1 MLFSSTV
8 FLFLFLPLT
17 LAGYYLIPV
26 TKFRN
31 TFLLTASL
39 LFYAWGEMAYVLVM
53 AASIVLNYIFGWGM
67 EHLRD
72 KKPWSKCFFIAA
84 LAINLGLLVT
94 YKYANFLV
102 ENFNIGLQVWGLDP
116 IDLAP
121 VHLPLGI
128 SFFTF
133 KAVTYVVDVYRRKV
147 PFQKNPQQLALYIS
161 LFPYQVA
168 GPIVRYQKLNR
179 QLDDRSCSWAD
190 FSQGAE
196 RFIIGLGKKMIL
208 ADSFGKQVD
217 LIFSLPANQ
226 LPADTAWLGIV
237 LYTLQ
242 LYFDFSG
249 YSDMAIGLGKM
260 FGFSFPENFNYPY
273 VAASI
278 REFWRRWHMTLSEWF
293 REYLYIPLGGNRTS
307 RPRVYFNLLLVFFL
321 CGLWHGA
328 SWNFI
333 IWGLFHGT
341 FLILERLG
349 LESLL
354 AKLFRPLRHLYALLV
369 IMSGWIF
376 FRSETLIQAL
386 DYFRALLGFPGPEA
400 VRNPAAGY
408 LNVELIVLLVVGV
421 AASTPFWTWKGFPA
435 ANRSGHR
442 PLKNSALYEWGS
454 GLLYPAFLG
463 VILLACAMLLANK
476 SYSPFI
482 YFRF

>member
-17 LAGYYLIPV
+17 LAGYSLIPV
-26 TKFRN
+26 TKLRN

-39 LFYAWGEMAYVLVM
+39 FFYAWGELYYVLVM
-53 AASIVLNYIFGWGM
+53 VASIGLNYLFGLGM
-67 EHLRD
+67 NSLRD
-72 KKPWSKCFFIAA
+72 KKPWGKLVFILA
-84 LAINLGLLVT
+84 LTVNLGILGS

-102 ENFNIGLQVWGLDP
+102 DNFNLLALSLGGSPLN
-116 IDLAP
+116 LAP
-121 VHLPLGI
+121 VHLPIGI

-133 KAVTYVVDVYRRKV
+133 KAITYVVDVYRRRV
-147 PFQKNPQQLALYIS
+147 PAQKNPQQLALYIS
-161 LFPYQVA
+161 LFPYQIA
-168 GPIVRYQKLNR
+168 GPIVRYKTLAH
-179 QLDDRSCSWAD
+179 QLAVRPWSWEG
-190 FSQGAE
+190 FSEGAE

-208 ADSFGKQVD
+208 ADTFGKQVD
-217 LIFSLPANQ
+217 LIFALPAEQ

-273 VAASI
+273 MATSI

-293 REYLYIPLGGNRTS
+293 RDYLYIPLGGNRTS
-307 RPRVYFNLLLVFFL
+307 RPRIYGNLLLVFFL

-328 SWNFI
+328 SWTFI

-349 LESLL
+349 LERLL
-354 AKLFRPLRHLYALLV
+354 ARVFRPLRHLYALLI
-369 IMSGWIF
+369 IMSGWVF
-376 FRSETLIQAL
+376 FRSETLGQAGYYFQAL
-386 DYFRALLGFPGPEA
+386 WGFSGSGA
-400 VRNPAAGY
+400 ARNPAAGY
-408 LNVELIVLLVVGV
+408 LSFELTGMLIIGVL
-421 AASTPFWTWKGFPA
+421 ASTPVWTGNGLSRKRRGRDHPEKM
-435 ANRSGHR
+435 G
-442 PLKNSALYEWGS
+442 ALIEWGS
-454 GLLYPAFLG
+454 GLLYTTFLG
-463 VILLACAMLLANK
+463 AILLVSAMLLANK